1 MKLKINI
8 KRIRQRIRYSFFKK
22 YKNQKIKPLHHLNL
36 KYSLIWPSMLIPLD
50 KILVNNTSIRNWIY
64 RRKLEIHLG
73 LFTNSNSPLYKV
85 LVHPNFFW
93 YQIFLSGLNLYL
105 NLYIIR
111 AIVKYL
117 SINVKNSIKF
127 RSLLQKFRIKINYY
141 TPKIVDYIRKKLMIQ
156 WKKFDA
162 KFLTTFQ
169 QNIIFYTE
177 KLTDE
182 AIVIKLNLI
191 ETYIRKFTQRL
202 FLVTALYF
210 LPYVCILGQ
219 LLSPT
224 AAGHYPNDPI
234 RWDFNLYK
242 LLTFL
247 PKFSELGLTTM
258 YAGLPLAYAQ
268 NFQIYLI
275 MGYFLIIQK
284 NLNKFKI
291 NLSNQLNLSLSITF
305 LLFNYAIFL
314 IKSLLYGLIYRFYA
328 SWITG
333 FSIDPSENFL
343 TLIEWTLPLYITQP
357 ILTLVLIGLIYNCV
371 IFIFKGYNPDI
382 PIITMSAKKQMY
394 INPN

>member
-1 MKLKINI
+1 
-8 KRIRQRIRYSFFKK
+8 
-22 YKNQKIKPLHHLNL
+22 
-36 KYSLIWPSMLIPLD
+36 MLIPLD
-50 KILVNNTSIRNWIY
+50 QILVKNASIRNWIY

-93 YQIFLSGLNLYL
+93 YQIFLSGLNFYL

-117 SINVKNSIKF
+117 ATYVKNSIKF
-127 RSLLQKFRIKINYY
+127 RGILQKFKIKINHYAS
-141 TPKIVDYIRKKLMIQ
+141 KIINYLIKKLMIQ
-156 WKKFDA
+156 WKKFDT
-162 KFLTTFQ
+162 KLLSNFQ
-169 QNIIFYTE
+169 QKISLYLE

-182 AIVIKLNLI
+182 AIVNKLELI
-191 ETYIRKFTQRL
+191 EAYIRKFTQRL
-202 FLVTALYF
+202 FLVSTLYF

-234 RWDFNLYK
+234 RWDLNLYK

-247 PKFSELGLTTM
+247 PKFSELGFTSM
-258 YAGLPLAYAQ
+258 FAGLPLAYAQ

-291 NLSNQLNLSLSITF
+291 NLTNQLNLSLSITF

-314 IKSLLYGLIYRFYA
+314 IKSLLYGLIYRFYV

-333 FSIDPSENFL
+333 FSTAPSENFL

-357 ILTLVLIGLIYNCV
+357 ILTLVLIGLIYNCI
-371 IFIFKGYNPDI
+371 IFIVKGYNPDI